1 MYNKENEER
10 SWDHHR
16 GKMSTLQTPNSIIH
30 WKGPD
35 MSNVYASGPT
45 TNTNTRIGDVSTK
58 LSLSDLIVSFVK
70 SRDGPTDPCVK
81 FV

>member
-1 MYNKENEER
+1 
-10 SWDHHR
+10 
-16 GKMSTLQTPNSIIH
+16 
-30 WKGPD
+30 